1 MAEHKF
7 GCKKKRVHPKKG
19 WISIPLE
26 MDPRI
31 ELLLFLNKAKSFHEL
46 ESFYVSVFFA
56 KTVTTEF
63 LLRQKKKVTFKQQNV
78 LEMKSWFYNKDNVK
92 AHVIKRIVP

>member
-1 MAEHKF
+1 LVA
-7 GCKKKRVHPKKG
+7 KKKGPSQKKDHPKKG
-19 WISIPLE
+19 WIPLE

-46 ESFYVSVFFA
+46 ESFYVTVFFA

-63 LLRQKKKVTFKQQNV
+63 LLKQKKKELLK
-78 LEMKSWFYNKDNVK
+78 
-92 AHVIKRIVP
+92 